1 MKILIAENT
10 DEFNK
15 LGADVVKDV
24 ITSKPNA
31 VIGFATGS
39 TPVGAYQ
46 KLIEYY
52 QNGELS
58 FKDITTFNL
67 DEYVDLEKTHD
78 QSYFYFMQNN
88 LFGKVDVDQAK
99 VNFLS
104 GTATDNDAECKRYDA
119 LLEQNPIDLQI
130 LGIGANGH
138 IGFNEPNTPFN
149 AVTREVTLT
158 QKTIQDNARFFASEN
173 EVPRAALT
181 MGMTEIMASKKI
193 VLMAN
198 GKNKADAVFSMIKGE
213 VSLGCPASILQLHD
227 DVTVILDKE
236 SASKL
241 NQ

>member
-1 MKILIAENT
+1 M
-10 DEFNK
+10 
-15 LGADVVKDV
+15 
-24 ITSKPNA
+24 
-31 VIGFATGS
+31 
-39 TPVGAYQ
+39 
-46 KLIEYY
+46 
-52 QNGELS
+52 
-58 FKDITTFNL
+58 
-67 DEYVDLEKTHD
+67 
-78 QSYFYFMQNN
+78 
-88 LFGKVDVDQAK
+88 
-99 VNFLS
+99 
-104 GTATDNDAECKRYDA
+104 
-119 LLEQNPIDLQI
+119 LEQNPIDLQI

-213 VSLGCPASILQLHD
+213 VSLGCPASILQLHN